1 MTFDAREISIAGGRP
16 IRLYEFTRSTTSWT
30 YCSADRDVAWQ
41 TKTWK
46 SLPISDDGVR
56 ISGETSADLLKVT
69 APGTLEVAQLY
80 RGAPPSDEIW
90 LTMRDYHDGE
100 TDVPASAI
108 VAWIGT
114 ISGVRWPQVD
124 RCEIACQSLAASMDR
139 PGLRLTWE
147 RTCPYAVYDLNCRVN
162 RDLYRLAGTVQSLDG
177 VKINSGAFAARPN
190 GYFSGGFVSWPVSGG
205 GVEQRGI
212 ESHVGGD
219 LVLLGGTAGL
229 VLGMEVTAYAGCD
242 QTAATCNDKFGN
254 ILNHGGVRHLP
265 GRSPFDGNPVF

>member
-1 MTFDAREISIAGGRP
+1 MTFDAYESSASCGLP
-16 IRLYEFTRSTTSWT
+16 IRLYEFTRGTANWT
-30 YCSADRDVAWQ
+30 YASSEINVAWQ
-41 TKTWK
+41 TKDWK
-46 SLPISDDGVR
+46 SVPISDDGVR
-56 ISGETSADLLKVT
+56 FSGETSADLLKVT

-90 LTMRDYHDGE
+90 LTLRDYHGGSPDLPGSS
-100 TDVPASAI
+100 V
-108 VAWIGT
+108 VAWVGT

-162 RDLYRLAGTVQSLDG
+162 RDLYRHGGTVQGLDG
-177 VKINSGAFAARPN
+177 VKIYSGAFAARPN
-190 GYFSGGFVSWPVSGG
+190 GYFSGGYLSWPVSGG

-212 ESHVGGD
+212 ESHGGGD

-242 QTAATCNDKFGN
+242 QTASTCNDKFAN
-254 ILNHGGVRHLP
+254 IANHGGVRHLP